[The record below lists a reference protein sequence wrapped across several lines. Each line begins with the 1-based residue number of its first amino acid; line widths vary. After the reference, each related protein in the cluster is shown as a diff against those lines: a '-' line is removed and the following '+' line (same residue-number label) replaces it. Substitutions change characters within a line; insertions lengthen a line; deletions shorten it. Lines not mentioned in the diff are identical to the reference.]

1 MTGVDGEG
9 APIAI
14 KDPFL
19 EKLQPLAS
27 LSLGEGRG
35 QPFIEAAFGA
45 ELAATVPFMAALD
58 ERLVMARDKGTPAM
72 VEHQLAR
79 RA

>member
-45 ELAATVPFMAALD
+45 ELATTGTFMAALD